1 MVYFDSAEIYL
12 ESKSKLRDKIRA
24 ISAIIDALLLASV
37 KAAGNEDLT
46 EYTLNDGQTTIRA
59 MYRGSES
66 VMKSVQAYEKLKEYY
81 INKLN
86 GRSFRAIDRKSFP
99 GYGGR

>member
-12 ESKSKLRDKIRA
+12 LSKTGLRAKIIA
-24 ISAIIDALLLASV
+24 VDAIIDALLLTAV

-59 MYRGSES
+59 AYRSAEA
-66 VMKSVQAYEKLKEYY
+66 VMKSIRAYETIKQYY
-81 INKLN
+81 INQLN
-86 GRSFRAIDRKSFP
+86 GRGFRAIDGKTFP